1 MAYVALDSVSLI
13 LFSCSLVVGEAG
25 VGIGSGGFVAEQPA
39 LQISYRNA
47 KKKGKNLLETRL

>member
-1 MAYVALDSVSLI
+1 M
-13 LFSCSLVVGEAG
+13 VGEAG

-47 KKKGKNLLETRL
+47 KKKKRQKLAGDTPVVLSCCF